1 VGLLAGLYSFIARM
15 AAVCS
20 YERGKTF
27 KMAVKRYRKVC
38 NYCGGKFTG
47 RRSMRYCSDSCR
59 QLNYL
64 EGKRYGYMKALGEM
78 LTVELSYLK
87 SWEVKKVVE
96 VVGYVV
102 KKYKKNSTK

>member
-1 VGLLAGLYSFIARM
+1 M

-47 RRSMRYCSDSCR
+47 RKSRRYCSDSCR

-64 EGKRYGYMKALGEM
+64 EGKRYGYMKALSAM
-78 LTVELSYLK
+78 LEVELSYLK
-87 SWEVKKVVE
+87 GREVEKVVE
-96 VVGYVV
+96 VCCYVV
-102 KKYKKNSTK
+102 RKYPYING